1 MSLDALV
8 TTLAEVIR
16 GGLHTVMPAEVVSFN
31 ASTQTATIQPVIRH
45 ARATE
50 GGGIEQYLPD
60 PIPNVPVAFFR
71 AGGGAVY
78 IEPEAGDRGI
88 LLIAERSTDEF
99 RAQAR
104 SDTTPADLRRFSMA
118 DALFLPAQ
126 VSPADPMT
134 AAMRAANALV
144 LAHDAQVK
152 LGSGSAS
159 NAVSL
164 APLVSSM
171 MTTLKT
177 WLDLHTHTDP
187 ISGTTGP
194 PVAPSPSPSDTG
206 SSKVLS
212 DA

>member
-16 GGLHTVMPAEVVSFN
+16 GGLHTVMPGEVVSYD
-31 ASTQTATIQPVIRH
+31 AATQTATIQPVIRH
-45 ARATE
+45 ARAIE

-71 AGGGAVY
+71 TARASVY
-78 IEPEAGDRGI
+78 VAPEPGDRGI
-88 LLIAERSTDEF
+88 ILIAERSTDEF

-104 SDTTPADLRRFSMA
+104 ADTTPADLRRFSMA
-118 DALFLPAQ
+118 DAMFLPGQ
-126 VSPADPMT
+126 VSPADPMG
-134 AAMRAANALV
+134 AALRAANALV
-144 LAHDAQVK
+144 LAHDNQVK
-152 LGSGSAS
+152 LGSGTAA

-164 APLVSSM
+164 APLVNTVL
-171 MTTLKT
+171 TTLKT

-187 ISGTTGP
+187 LSGTTGP

-206 SSKVLS
+206 SGKVFS